1 MDTVGI
7 RELKQNASAVVAQ
20 VAAGETLAVTVRGQP
35 VARLSP
41 LASSPLEQL
50 IEDGLARPAR
60 AILAELPTPAP
71 GPPLSETLRHMR
83 DDERY

>member
-1 MDTVGI
+1 MDTVGV

-20 VAAGETLAVTVRGQP
+20 VAAGATLAVTVRGKL

-41 LASSPLEQL
+41 LTSSPLEQL
-50 IEDGLARPAR
+50 IEDGRARPAR
-60 AILAELPTPAP
+60 TNLARLPVPAP
-71 GPPLSETLRHMR
+71 GPPLSETLRRMR